1 MKLEFHQL
9 CTRREIVKKVLKLWS
24 VGSRYNIESLF
35 LSISICIATNLKNLI
50 FVIIILVVTIPLF
63 NCTHNLNNDYLKELY
78 VKFTKIIIHK
88 VATLYSLLIINYLII
103 TINLNFMFFK
113 QVLTLAFF
121 NVKVS
126 VTQHL
131 WLTRSETRWL
141 IQFYTLYKLALPWK
155 FYSSI
160 LVSRLKSVSRLKE
173 IKIGL

>member
-1 MKLEFHQL
+1 M
-9 CTRREIVKKVLKLWS
+9 
-24 VGSRYNIESLF
+24 GSRYNIESLF

-131 WLTRSETRWL
+131 
-141 IQFYTLYKLALPWK
+141 
-155 FYSSI
+155 
-160 LVSRLKSVSRLKE
+160 
-173 IKIGL
+173 